1 MTDMGLREANRQRV
15 MGEARREAL
24 ALFVKQGFEATTVEQ
39 IASAAGISAATFYRH
54 FRAKEDVLFNEGYDP
69 FLERAFAGRPAG
81 EPLAEVVRTV
91 YQEFAARLLEADHQA
106 LLLRHRLMSSVPALR
121 DRLMRE
127 ERTNLDQLVK
137 LLADRVG
144 RSPDDFEV
152 RLAAAAVN
160 AAFAQAAQYWL
171 DRDCAP
177 QLPELMEL
185 AMDRIKGVLAF

>member
-1 MTDMGLREANRQRV
+1 MGLREANRQRV

-39 IASAAGISAATFYRH
+39 IASAAGISSATFYRH

-127 ERTNLDQLVK
+127 ERTNLDQLVN

-177 QLPELMEL
+177 QLPDLMEL

>member
-1 MTDMGLREANRQRV
+1 MGMGLREANRQRV

-39 IASAAGISAATFYRH
+39 IASAAGISPATFYRH

-69 FLERAFAGRPAG
+69 FLERAFADRPAD

-177 QLPELMEL
+177 QLPDLMEL

>member
-1 MTDMGLREANRQRV
+1 MDMGLREANRQRV

-39 IASAAGISAATFYRH
+39 IASAAGISSATFYRH

-127 ERTNLDQLVK
+127 ERTNLDQLVN

-177 QLPELMEL
+177 QLPDLMEL

>member
-1 MTDMGLREANRQRV
+1 MGMGLREANRQRV

-39 IASAAGISAATFYRH
+39 IASAAGISPATFYRH

-69 FLERAFAGRPAG
+69 FLERAFADRPAG
-81 EPLAEVVRTV
+81 ESLAEVVRTV

-177 QLPELMEL
+177 QLPDLMEL

>member
-1 MTDMGLREANRQRV
+1 MDMGLREANRQRV
-15 MGEARREAL
+15 MGEVRREAL

-39 IASAAGISAATFYRH
+39 IASAAGISPATFYRH
-54 FRAKEDVLFNEGYDP
+54 FRAKEDVLFNEDYDP
-69 FLERAFAGRPAG
+69 FLERAFTDRSTG

-106 LLLRHRLMSSVPALR
+106 LLLRHRLMSRVPALR

-137 LLADRVG
+137 LLADRAG

-152 RLAAAAVN
+152 RLAAAVVN
-160 AAFAQAAQYWL
+160 SAFAQAAQYWL

-177 QLPELMEL
+177 RLPELMEL
-185 AMDRIKGVLAF
+185 AMDRIKGVLAL